1 MELTTHTELHEKWMR
16 DEIYRKE
23 YEAELRGEDA
33 STSDEAVNENKPDR
47 QER

>member
-1 MELTTHTELHEKWMR
+1 MKLTTHTELHEKWMR

-23 YEAELRGEDA
+23 YETELRREDA
-33 STSDEAVNENKPDR
+33 STSGEAVNENKPDR

>member
-1 MELTTHTELHEKWMR
+1 MKLTTHTELHEKWMS
-16 DEIYRKE
+16 DEIYRKK
-23 YEAELRGEDA
+23 YEAELRREDA